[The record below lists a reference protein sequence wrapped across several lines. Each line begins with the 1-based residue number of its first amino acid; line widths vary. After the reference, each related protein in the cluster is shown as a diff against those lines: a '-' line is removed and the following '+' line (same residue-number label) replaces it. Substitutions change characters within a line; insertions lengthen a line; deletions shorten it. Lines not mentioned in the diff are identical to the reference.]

1 MNYWHESGCPKSK
14 LVMGMPLYGQ
24 SFTLKNAKVI
34 LRLENGTD
42 IFFHLS
48 FLRTMDSML
57 LPEMEELQEL
67 PRGPRDSSLTTRSVV
82 TSSLAGQLF
91 RF

>member
-1 MNYWHESGCPKSK
+1 MARASLSK
-14 LVMGMPLYGQ
+14 MPRYIECKWIV
-24 SFTLKNAKVI
+24 FK
-34 LRLENGTD
+34 
-42 IFFHLS
+42 S
-48 FLRTMDSML
+48 FLRIINEKFLNRSSIFLRIMDSML
-57 LPEMEELQEL
+57 QPEMEELQEL